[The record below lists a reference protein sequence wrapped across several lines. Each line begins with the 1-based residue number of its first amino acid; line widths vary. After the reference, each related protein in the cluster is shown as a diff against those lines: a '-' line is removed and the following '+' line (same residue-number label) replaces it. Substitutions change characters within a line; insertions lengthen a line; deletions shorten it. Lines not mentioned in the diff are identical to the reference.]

1 MATKFVDGSG
11 QNEQSLERTFHRC
24 FLPSSTSFGWAVS
37 EEKIKMWKVNG
48 QQMPDTK
55 WWQKLTLPLARWAKK
70 KGKIF
75 ANLWFWVKCAERDI
89 SVTGTHFLVFQ
100 MNQTMEHPYRT
111 AINHVIEYDDLSS
124 SQDLPDTFGNDVN
137 RYIFLYKYTS
147 HLDAIIYF
155 MWLSY
160 FLLQILQSL
169 ILAVFTSW
177 FSKGYLNNC

>member
-1 MATKFVDGSG
+1 MRLENVPWLHVTLTITLLWFFFSH
-11 QNEQSLERTFHRC
+11 QSLSFCMNALGGNRTLVHKAW
-24 FLPSSTSFGWAVS
+24 SSLSS
-37 EEKIKMWKVNG
+37 SI
-48 QQMPDTK
+48 
-55 WWQKLTLPLARWAKK
+55 KK

-75 ANLWFWVKCAERDI
+75 ANLWFWLKCAERDI

-177 FSKGYLNNC
+177 FSKAYLNNC

>member
-100 MNQTMEHPYRT
+100 MNQTMEHPYKT
-111 AINHVIEYDDLSS
+111 DINHVIEYDDLSS
-124 SQDLPDTFGNDVN
+124 SQNLPDTFGNDVN
-137 RYIFLYKYTS
+137 RYIFLY
-147 HLDAIIYF
+147 HR
-155 MWLSY
+155 LSRACIVQLVIKRTNWSY
-160 FLLQILQSL
+160 AKICPAVVVILEFRS
-169 ILAVFTSW
+169 T
-177 FSKGYLNNC
+177 